1 MSKPQHVDKAAR
13 AERLLAQIRAVEE
26 EIQAVMKRPETSWD
40 FLEML
45 CDEQWQLLQKYK
57 ALRWQKGGA

>member
-1 MSKPQHVDKAAR
+1 MSELQHVDKTAK

-26 EIQAVMKRPETSWD
+26 EIQAAMKSRETSWD

-45 CDEQWQLLQKYK
+45 CNKQWQLLLEYK